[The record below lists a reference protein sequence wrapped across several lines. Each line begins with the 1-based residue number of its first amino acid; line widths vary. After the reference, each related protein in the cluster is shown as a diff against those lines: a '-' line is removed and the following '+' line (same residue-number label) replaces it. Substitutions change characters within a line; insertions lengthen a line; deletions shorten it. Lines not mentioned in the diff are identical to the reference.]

1 MYRRLAAYCIIGS
14 FIAAISFQLLS
25 YVSFEPLTTQY
36 ERYQRDY
43 STLGS
48 YITLLVVG
56 TSLTLLSCWF
66 QQHNY
71 KKRKLLGQPTIA
83 PPISLL
89 QRWALYEWRLLSSTW
104 SLLTVGKLAGLFLL
118 NTVLLYKDLD
128 KVVQMPAD
136 SNRNMYLQTLANR
149 SAQLAITNIAVSVA
163 LSAKLS
169 VIQRWFFSIDTTL
182 QWHKWFG
189 RLGFLQV
196 MYHATY
202 QLQFNYA
209 RQGGYVFATLTTNVR
224 HVTGTCMM
232 SAMVVLILGSHP
244 VVRLLS
250 YRLFRWTHLS
260 AFFVLVLFGCLH
272 HWSFYLFYG
281 AVLVFWVTDQVD
293 RSFVAEACTV
303 ESLPGEIVKLTC
315 KAPYQSGLLIPGQ
328 FAFISFGSTS
338 WIKAW
343 FHSHPF
349 SICRMD
355 SEVTD
360 TDESALI
367 GKSASFTF
375 YIKSIGNETRVLYQ
389 LGQQNKTM
397 QARIS
402 RPMGRPY
409 ITNAGTE
416 FGDYD
421 TIVLVAEGMG
431 ITPWISVLHYIKERE
446 HAIHT
451 KSVYF
456 IWTVRSID
464 TFYAFEKEFERY
476 QFTDINVHV
485 QLFITGVS
493 DPEENY
499 SIPSYIQ
506 LDIENRPD
514 YEAMLLKVQQK
525 NKETV
530 LGICTHEETMVRV
543 NNIGLL
549 YSWAMKKE
557 RFEL

>member
-1 MYRRLAAYCIIGS
+1 M
-14 FIAAISFQLLS
+14 
-25 YVSFEPLTTQY
+25 
-36 ERYQRDY
+36 
-43 STLGS
+43 
-48 YITLLVVG
+48 
-56 TSLTLLSCWF
+56 
-66 QQHNY
+66 H
-71 KKRKLLGQPTIA
+71 
-83 PPISLL
+83 
-89 QRWALYEWRLLSSTW
+89 
-104 SLLTVGKLAGLFLL
+104 
-118 NTVLLYKDLD
+118 
-128 KVVQMPAD
+128 
-136 SNRNMYLQTLANR
+136 LQTLANR
-149 SAQLAITNIAVSVA
+149 SAQLAITNIAVSVV

-169 VIQRWFFSIDTTL
+169 VLQRWFFGIDTTL

-202 QLQFNYA
+202 QLQFNYE
-209 RQGGYVFATLTTNVR
+209 RQGGDVFATLTTNVR
-224 HVTGTCMM
+224 HVTGTCML

-244 VVRLLS
+244 LVRLLS

-260 AFFVLVLFGCLH
+260 AFFVLIMFGCLH

-281 AVLVFWVTDQVD
+281 AVLVFWVTDQID

-315 KAPYQSGLLIPGQ
+315 RVPYQSSLLIPGQ

-367 GKSASFTF
+367 G
-375 YIKSIGNETRVLYQ
+375 
-389 LGQQNKTM
+389 QQNKTM

-416 FGDYD
+416 FGDYN

-456 IWTVRSID
+456 IWSVRSID

-476 QFTDINVHV
+476 QFTDIDVHF
-485 QLFITGVS
+485 QLFITGPS
-493 DPEENY
+493 DPEEDY

-506 LDIENRPD
+506 LDIENRPN
-514 YEAMLLKVQQK
+514 YEAILLKIQQE
-525 NKETV
+525 NEETV

-549 YSWAMKKE
+549 YSWALKKE